1 MQEPEGVRQG
11 RDCYQRHAWGEAY
24 RQLAAAHERV
34 DLSLADLE
42 LLAFAA
48 FLTGRDE
55 ACGAAMMKAHAGYLA
70 QDDLAGAVRCAF
82 WHAFGRMNLGD
93 FAQASGWLAR
103 AHRLLEENALECVE
117 CGYVLIPNALE
128 TFEAGDNEAGKGLF
142 AEIGAIGERFR
153 DPTLIAVSQLG
164 VGHALIR
171 MGSIDDGLRMLD
183 EMMVAVVAGEV
194 TPVLVGLCYCA
205 VIGIYHELYDL
216 RRAQEWTEALS
227 RSYDA
232 EPELVAYR
240 GDCLAH
246 RAEIMQLHGEWSQAL
261 GEVGLACARLT
272 NPPGQPTAGPAF
284 YQQAELYR
292 LRGQFQ
298 KAEESY
304 RIASQHGKSPQPGLA
319 LLRLAQGQIEAAAG
333 AIRREVA
340 ESGDVANRA
349 KLLGACVE
357 IMLAIGDGETAR
369 GVADQLAAVAAA
381 LDAPM
386 LNAARDQAV
395 GAVLL
400 AEEDPRGAIEALRR
414 ACSTWQSFEIP
425 YEVART
431 RVLIG
436 RCCREL
442 GDEDTAQMEFDAAA
456 RVFRQLGAEPDI
468 ARIDALARKNPVQ
481 QIGGLTSREVEVLR
495 LIAAGKTNRAIAA
508 DLFLSEKTIA
518 RHVSNIFSKLGVASR
533 SAATAYAFE
542 HQIV

>member
-1 MQEPEGVRQG
+1 MQEPEAVRQG
-11 RDCYQRHAWGEAY
+11 RDSYRRHAWGEAY
-24 RQLAAAHERV
+24 RQLAAAHERA
-34 DLSLADLE
+34 DLSPADLE

-48 FLTGRDE
+48 FLTGREE
-55 ACGAAMMKAHAGYLA
+55 ACGSAMTKAHAGYLA
-70 QDDLAGAVRCAF
+70 QDDLRGAVRCAF
-82 WHAFGRMNLGD
+82 WHAFGRMGLGD
-93 FAQASGWLAR
+93 YAQAGGWLAR
-103 AHRLLEENALECVE
+103 AQRLLEENALECVE
-117 CGYVLIPNALE
+117 CGYVLIPNALQ
-128 TFEAGDNEAGKGLF
+128 TFEAGDNEAGKALF
-142 AEIGAIGERFR
+142 AEIRAIGERFR
-153 DPTLIAVSQLG
+153 DPTLVAVGQLG

-171 MGSIDDGLRMLD
+171 TGHLNDGLRLLD

-194 TPVLVGLCYCA
+194 IPVLIGLCYCA

-227 RSYDA
+227 RSYEA
-232 EPELVAYR
+232 EPDLVAYR

-246 RAEIMQLHGEWSQAL
+246 RAEIMQLHGQWTLAL

-272 NPPGQPTAGPAF
+272 DPPGQPTAGPAF

-304 RIASQHGKSPQPGLA
+304 RMASQHGKSAQPGLA
-319 LLRLAQGQIEAAAG
+319 LLRMAQGRIDAAVG

-340 ESGDVANRA
+340 ESGDVANRP
-349 KLLGACVE
+349 KLLAACVE
-357 IMLAIGDGETAR
+357 IMLAIGDAESAR
-369 GVADQLAAVAAA
+369 EVADQLAAAAAA

-386 LNAARDQAV
+386 LNAARDQAL

-400 AEEDPRGAIEALRR
+400 AEENSRGALEALRR
-414 ACSTWQSFEIP
+414 AWSIWQAFEIP
-425 YEVART
+425 YDAART

-436 RCCREL
+436 RSCREL

-456 RVFRQLGAEPDI
+456 RIFRQLGAEPDLVRVEI
-468 ARIDALARKNPVQ
+468 LARRGPAQ
-481 QIGGLTSREVEVLR
+481 QVGGLTAREVEVLR

-508 DLFLSEKTIA
+508 DLYLSEKTVA
-518 RHVSNIFSKLGVASR
+518 RHVSNIFAKLGVASR